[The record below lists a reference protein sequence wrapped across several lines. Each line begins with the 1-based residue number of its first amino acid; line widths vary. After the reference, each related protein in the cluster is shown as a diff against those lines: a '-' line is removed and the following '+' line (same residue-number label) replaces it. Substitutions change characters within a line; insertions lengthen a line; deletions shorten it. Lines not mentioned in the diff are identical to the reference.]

1 MAIRKSERDL
11 FLIRGADL
19 KDPGKGTLH
28 FLRILRC
35 AYGVPILIMTKSIF
49 CLSPQNH
56 TPDYDFWITAC
67 GKKKAREMRIVAG
80 KTTTRFADAERIS
93 I

>member
-1 MAIRKSERDL
+1 
-11 FLIRGADL
+11 
-19 KDPGKGTLH
+19 
-28 FLRILRC
+28 
-35 AYGVPILIMTKSIF
+35 MTKSIF

-80 KTTTRFADAERIS
+80 RTTTRFADAERIS